1 MGGGEIIPFE
11 EMVDRDRLRSIYT
24 KYFLHND
31 PDNWRRG
38 VFHYGLLV
46 YQADYNGY
54 VFLSDSFQISSHGME
69 SKVLF
74 KNDEYHRSIVYA
86 SAYMHES
93 GHTLGIFNGNTPGC
107 DDQESKYPWQLNWW
121 KWRPYKS
128 VMNYGYMY
136 QIVDY
141 SDGSRG
147 KNDFD
152 DWDRLDFT
160 WFQNA
165 W

>member
-1 MGGGEIIPFE
+1 
-11 EMVDRDRLRSIYT
+11 
-24 KYFLHND
+24 
-31 PDNWRRG
+31 
-38 VFHYGLLV
+38 
-46 YQADYNGY
+46 
-54 VFLSDSFQISSHGME
+54 
-69 SKVLF
+69 
-74 KNDEYHRSIVYA
+74 
-86 SAYMHES
+86 MHET

-107 DDQESKYPWQLNWW
+107 DDQMGKYPWQKNWW

-152 DWDRLDFT
+152 DWSRLDLTF
-160 WFQNA
+160 FQRQM